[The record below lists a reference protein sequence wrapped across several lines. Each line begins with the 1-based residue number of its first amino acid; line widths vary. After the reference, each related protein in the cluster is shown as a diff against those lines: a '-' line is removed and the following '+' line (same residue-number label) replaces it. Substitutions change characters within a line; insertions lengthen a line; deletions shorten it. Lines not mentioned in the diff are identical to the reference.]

1 MDRKQAERLVNDV
14 LYGVDTPEGKEL
26 LLELIEEMG
35 TSALTDEAVIKL
47 AELHDRTHDARTGGP
62 GR

>member
-1 MDRKQAERLVNDV
+1 MDRKQAERLINDV

-47 AELHDRTHDARTGGP
+47 AELQDRTHDARTGGP
-62 GR
+62 TF